1 MKIIQNFWK
10 IRKISEISF
19 RFLTR
24 KFRDWIN
31 FWPNQFWFISRP
43 EFPVQIRWP
52 GHFLAFFGRKSDQS
66 RTQVGPEIKKMDQKW
81 NLRPENVPFAVI
93 LLQPSVRLAI
103 TRIPFNKKIKILV
116 RNGLENFR
124 IFLKIFKIEH
134 FENFELL
141 PFELQIFSNIFG
153 IFRCNSAIQI
163 LEILEKKMNFEHSEN
178 FKNFVNDDHFQWHLY
193 INTFDIKQLK
203 LTSSI
208 PIWPFS
214 VIINCTWRGIISK
227 QKFSKISKSFLN
239 SQNWCSRFLNKGQH
253 RFIIHLNFDQ
263 IQVEQKIYLARQN
276 MTKKYLVRNDRSIWS
291 KVTDRSF
298 GQKWP
303 ISDFGKTASWLIIEE
318 AKNDLDHFYFR

>member
-227 QKFSKISKSFLN
+227 QNFRNLKIFFKFSKLMFTLLKQRSTQIYYTLELRSNTGGTENL
-239 SQNWCSRFLNKGQH
+239 LGQTKH
-253 RFIIHLNFDQ
+253 D
-263 IQVEQKIYLARQN
+263 QKIFGQ
-276 MTKKYLVRNDRSIWS
+276 KWPIDLVKSYRSIIWS
-291 KVTDRSF
+291 KVTDQWLWKNRQLTDNRR
-298 GQKWP
+298 GQKWLGP
-303 ISDFGKTASWLIIEE
+303 LLF
-318 AKNDLDHFYFR
+318 